1 MTLKSKLR
9 TVLLIMA
16 LATLAVL
23 FSACGGGG
31 GNEPEQTTTTAP
43 TGQNQP
49 ANGTQ
54 NQPTTGVEPVL
65 CAQTFRGIP
74 YDTVGSLTIMAW
86 SGDDA
91 WRPDLG
97 NQNLGPGDLGGAMNV
112 AAIYAVAR
120 EFNQMF
126 PNITINLW
134 SQTGSPNRDGIPW
147 VQHRANFYMEH
158 GHYPDIFLVT
168 NLVDEIERGL
178 VADLS
183 IFRDDPRMQVFNQSI
198 LEMMTYQDRLFGL
211 PQYVIPVG
219 VWVNRDLANQQNI
232 DIPPINWTWDQYL
245 AFVGHSAH
253 EEFYG
258 SLSPPWNIMNSSTRD
273 IHYQLSTRGPNDP
286 FVNIDTEANRQ
297 FVRDV
302 ARIVPHAMWN
312 QRNAG
317 NISDEFMAAHGSS
330 GWRFFR
336 QGTSLTLN
344 VSAYMISGAALPGGA
359 NEVESPDWDIFPR
372 PSSAHVGNHV
382 GITLDPLAL
391 RNFAGENGVLT
402 PEAYQQKL
410 IAWEFATFWLI
421 NNQSWEARANQI
433 FYDSNGAPQR
443 ALNPSFSYATGETFD
458 RQMEIWGS
466 VPARARFLDANLMP
480 GWQRVMELFEQGE
493 FWEVAQ
499 QTFPWTFEF
508 EGGSRA
514 IGHEW
519 WNRHTYAVTGAAEHE
534 PQWVDL
540 ALSLMPEWDR
550 VINERWAEAF
560 ERLYAAIDRFYPALT
575 RPSN

>member
-1 MTLKSKLR
+1 MTFKNKMRS
-9 TVLLIMA
+9 VLLLAAIAA
-16 LATLAVL
+16 LAFA
-23 FSACGGGG
+23 FAACR
-31 GNEPEQTTTTAP
+31 NNDDDQAQTTTAP
-43 TGQNQP
+43 VAAATTP
-49 ANGTQ
+49 AGGDTPAQ
-54 NQPTTGVEPVL
+54 TEPPAADEPTL
-65 CAQTFRGIP
+65 DAQTFRGIP
-74 YDTVGSLTIMAW
+74 YDTVGEITVMAW
-86 SGDDA
+86 SGDDT
-91 WRPDLG
+91 WRTDIG
-97 NQNLGPGDLGGAMNV
+97 NQVWGPGDLGAAMNV
-112 AAIYAVAR
+112 AALYAVAR
-120 EFNQMF
+120 EFNQLF

-147 VQHRANFYMEH
+147 FQHRENFAMEH
-158 GHYPDIFLVT
+158 GHMPDVFLVS
-168 NLVDEIERGL
+168 NLVDEIERGM

-183 IFRDDPRMQVFNQSI
+183 IFADDPRMQAFNPSI
-198 LEMMTYQDRLFGL
+198 LEMMTYGGRLFGL

-219 VWVNRDLANQQNI
+219 VWVNRDLANQHNI
-232 DIPPINWTWDQYL
+232 DVPPINWTWDQYL
-245 AFVGHSAH
+245 AFVSNSEH
-253 EEFYG
+253 EVFYG
-258 SLSPPWNIMNSSTRD
+258 SLSPPWNIMNTGTPD
-273 IHYQLSTRGPNDP
+273 IHMQLSTRGPNDP
-286 FVNIDTEANRQ
+286 FVNIDTEANRA

-302 ARIVPHAMWN
+302 ERIVPHAMWN

-317 NISDEFMAAHGSS
+317 QISDEFMDAHGSS

-372 PSSAHVGNHV
+372 PSTAYVPNHV

-391 RNFAGENGVLT
+391 RNFAPNGYLT
-402 PEAYQQKL
+402 PEAYLQKL
-410 IAWEFATFWLI
+410 IAWEFASFWLM
-421 NNQSWEARANQI
+421 NNASWEARAEQI
-433 FYDSNGAPQR
+433 FYDSNGAPMR
-443 ALNPSFSYATGETFD
+443 ALNPSFSYATGETFE

-480 GWQRVMELFEQGE
+480 GWQEVMNLFEQGV
-493 FWEVAQ
+493 FWEVAS

-508 EGGSRA
+508 EGGNRA
-514 IGHEW
+514 IAHEW

-560 ERLYAAIDRFYPALT
+560 ERLNDVIERQYPPLS
-575 RPSN
+575 RP